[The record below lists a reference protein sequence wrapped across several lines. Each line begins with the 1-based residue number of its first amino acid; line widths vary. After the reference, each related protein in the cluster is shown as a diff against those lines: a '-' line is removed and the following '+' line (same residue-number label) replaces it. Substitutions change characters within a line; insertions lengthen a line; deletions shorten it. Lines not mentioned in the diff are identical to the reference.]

1 MKKLTSA
8 ESLITINHYKNLL
21 AAEGISSQIRNE
33 HLGSILGEMPFVET
47 WPEIWVTNDLDF
59 DRATQLIT
67 SVESESPANPGAA
80 AVAERR
86 TRGSLLRAGSAA
98 PLPTRK

>member
-80 AVAERR
+80 AVAEAR
-86 TRGSLLRAGSAA
+86 TRGSLLRGGSAA
-98 PLPTRK
+98 RLLMRK

>member
-21 AAEGISSQIRNE
+21 ASEGIRSEIRNQ
-33 HLGSILGEMPFVET
+33 HLGSILGEMPFAET
-47 WPEIWVTNDLDF
+47 WPEVWVVNDLDF

-67 SVESESPANPGAA
+67 SVESESPSLSWRCKQCGEENEGQFGACWSCGAA
-80 AVAERR
+80 D
-86 TRGSLLRAGSAA
+86 
-98 PLPTRK
+98 

>member
-21 AAEGISSQIRNE
+21 AAEGIRTEIRNQY
-33 HLGSILGEMPFVET
+33 LGSILGEMPFGET
-47 WPEIWVTNDLDF
+47 WPEIWVANDLDF

-67 SVESESPANPGAA
+67 SVESESPSENWRCKRCGEENEGQFAACWNCSAA
-80 AVAERR
+80 AD
-86 TRGSLLRAGSAA
+86 S
-98 PLPTRK
+98 

>member
-21 AAEGISSQIRNE
+21 AAEGIRTEIRNQY
-33 HLGSILGEMPFVET
+33 LGSILGEMPFGET
-47 WPEIWVTNDLDF
+47 WPEIWVANDLDF

-67 SVESESPANPGAA
+67 SVESESPSEAWRCKRCGEENEGQFAACWNCSAA
-80 AVAERR
+80 AD
-86 TRGSLLRAGSAA
+86 S
-98 PLPTRK
+98 

>member
-21 AAEGISSQIRNE
+21 AAEGIRTEIRNQF
-33 HLGSILGEMPFVET
+33 LGSILGEMPFAET
-47 WPEIWVTNDLDF
+47 WPEIWVANDLDF

-67 SVESESPANPGAA
+67 SVESESPSASWRCKRCGEENEGQFAA
-80 AVAERR
+80 CWNC
-86 TRGSLLRAGSAA
+86 SQSAD
-98 PLPTRK
+98 T

>member
-67 SVESESPANPGAA
+67 SVESESPGESWRCGRCGEENEGQFAA
-80 AVAERR
+80 CWKCSTPAD
-86 TRGSLLRAGSAA
+86 T
-98 PLPTRK
+98 

>member
-21 AAEGISSQIRNE
+21 AAEGIEAEIRNQF
-33 HLGSILGEMPFVET
+33 LGSILGEMPFVEI
-47 WPEIWVTNDLDF
+47 WPEIWVVNDLDF

-67 SVESESPANPGAA
+67 SVEEESPSAPWRCRQCGEENEGQFAA
-80 AVAERR
+80 CWNC
-86 TRGSLLRAGSAA
+86 GLAA
-98 PLPTRK
+98 D